1 MRKFLVLLYWN
12 DVYKMHMSLEGNSN
26 RIMTR
31 MSKNGSMSVFI
42 FVIRVVVDKRLEA
55 YGVAP

>member
-1 MRKFLVLLYWN
+1 
-12 DVYKMHMSLEGNSN
+12 MHMSLEGNSN

-55 YGVAP
+55 YGVAPW